1 MLYQLS
7 YTPIFIPF
15 FCGSGS
21 EREKA
26 DPISTW
32 WTVRDSNPGP
42 TGYEPAAL
50 PTALTVLEMR
60 ASEKRKAAT
69 KCGGPPLAPQ
79 VGLEPTTPRLTAACS
94 TD

>member
-1 MLYQLS
+1 MPLSRRLRINAETEWSQLLLTS
-7 YTPIFIPF
+7 
-15 FCGSGS
+15 
-21 EREKA
+21 
-26 DPISTW
+26 W

-50 PTALTVLEMR
+50 PTELAVRIQKESRHIELWRLTN
-60 ASEKRKAAT
+60 
-69 KCGGPPLAPQ
+69 LAPQ

>member
-7 YTPIFIPF
+7 YTPI
-15 FCGSGS
+15 SKHV
-21 EREKA
+21 RKK
-26 DPISTW
+26 DW

-50 PTALTVLEMR
+50 PTELAVRNEKESRHIELWRLTN
-60 ASEKRKAAT
+60 
-69 KCGGPPLAPQ
+69 LAPQ

>member
-7 YTPIFIPF
+7 YTPILDF
-15 FCGSGS
+15 
-21 EREKA
+21 
-26 DPISTW
+26 W

-69 KCGGPPLAPQ
+69 KCGGPPFGSPSRTRTYDTAVNSRVLY
-79 VGLEPTTPRLTAACS
+79 RLS
-94 TD
+94 Y